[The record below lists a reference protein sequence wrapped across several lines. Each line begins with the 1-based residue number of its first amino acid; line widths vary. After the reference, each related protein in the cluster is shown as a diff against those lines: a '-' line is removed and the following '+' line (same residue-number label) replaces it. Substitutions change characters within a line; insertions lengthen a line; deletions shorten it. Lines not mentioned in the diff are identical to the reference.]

1 MRFKEFHE
9 VDICKPEA
17 ILAIASFFCPK
28 RRRLV
33 PTFKWYFIIR
43 RDTYDSNYSY
53 WIGSV
58 IWMLRLNGLE
68 CVGFHVIGGFLFV

>member
-28 RRRLV
+28 TA
-33 PTFKWYFIIR
+33 TFPPQLKR
-43 RDTYDSNYSY
+43 ELLT
-53 WIGSV
+53 
-58 IWMLRLNGLE
+58 NG
-68 CVGFHVIGGFLFV
+68 I

>member
-28 RRRLV
+28 MV
-33 PTFKWYFIIR
+33 PFAPNINRVF
-43 RDTYDSNYSY
+43 YDQ
-53 WIGSV
+53 
-58 IWMLRLNGLE
+58 
-68 CVGFHVIGGFLFV
+68 GGYI

>member
-28 RRRLV
+28 KCRFPL
-33 PTFKWYFIIR
+33 TLIGYFIIR
-43 RDTYDSNYSY
+43 GIHMTAITNF
-53 WIGSV
+53 
-58 IWMLRLNGLE
+58 GLA
-68 CVGFHVIGGFLFV
+68 VPDLDAAIKWYKQVL

>member
-28 RRRLV
+28 KCRL
-33 PTFKWYFIIR
+33 PLTLIGDFIISGIHM
-43 RDTYDSNYSY
+43 TAITH
-53 WIGSV
+53 IGLAVPDLDAV
-58 IWMLRLNGLE
+58 INWYEQVLD
-68 CVGFHVIGGFLFV
+68 